1 MRLNDEPEWN
11 FPLEWMQVGESF
23 FIPTL
28 KPSSMIYAIVSGAKR
43 AKVKVKIFQ
52 TMKDDVMGVRVW
64 RVR

>member
-1 MRLNDEPEWN
+1 
-11 FPLEWMQVGESF
+11 
-23 FIPTL
+23 
-28 KPSSMIYAIVSGAKR
+28 MIYAIDSGAKR